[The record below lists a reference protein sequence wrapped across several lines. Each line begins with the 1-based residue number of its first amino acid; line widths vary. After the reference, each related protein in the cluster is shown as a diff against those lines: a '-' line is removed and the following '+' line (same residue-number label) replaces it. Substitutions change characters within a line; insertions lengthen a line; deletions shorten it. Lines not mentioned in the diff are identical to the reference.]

1 MELTETPAL
10 NLERQSFLGSESD
23 VLLERCHVGIIGLG
37 GGGSHIAQQLAHVGV
52 GVFSAFDHDKVEDTN
67 LNRMVGATAEDV
79 ARQTYKVHVAQ
90 RLIMGVNPRAR
101 VCPIAKRWQTSA
113 EQLRLCDVIFGCV
126 DSLVERQQIE
136 TLARRYLIPYIDIGM
151 DVHRMDQRF
160 AIAGQVALSLPGEP
174 CLRCFGIIREEL
186 LVEEAGRYGA
196 AGGRPQVIWPNGGLA
211 STAVGLFINLIAPW
225 HDGQVP
231 LLLEYDGNA
240 HTILPSQKL
249 RYVTRGSCPHF
260 AGLADLGDPFWTPMP
275 AERTV
280 K

>member
-1 MELTETPAL
+1 MELTEIPQL
-10 NLERQSFLGSESD
+10 NPQRQSFLGPESD
-23 VLLERCHVGIIGLG
+23 VFFERCHVGIIGLG
-37 GGGSHIAQQLAHVGV
+37 GGGSHIAQQLSHVGV
-52 GVFSAFDHDKVEDTN
+52 GVFSAFDHDQVEDTN
-67 LNRMVGATAEDV
+67 LNRLVGATAEDV

-90 RLIMGVNPRAR
+90 RVIMGVNPRAR
-101 VCPIAKRWQTSA
+101 VYPIAERWQSAA

-151 DVHRMDQRF
+151 DVHRIDQRF
-160 AIAGQVALSLPGEP
+160 AIAGQVALSLPAKP
-174 CLRCFGIIREEL
+174 CLRCLGIIREEL
-186 LVEEAGRYGA
+186 LAEEAGRYGV
-196 AGGRPQVIWPNGGLA
+196 AGGRPQVIWPNGVLA

-240 HTILPSQKL
+240 HTILPSHKL
-249 RYVTRGSCPHF
+249 RYVACASCPHF
-260 AGLADLGDPFWTPMP
+260 ARSDDLGDPFWVATL